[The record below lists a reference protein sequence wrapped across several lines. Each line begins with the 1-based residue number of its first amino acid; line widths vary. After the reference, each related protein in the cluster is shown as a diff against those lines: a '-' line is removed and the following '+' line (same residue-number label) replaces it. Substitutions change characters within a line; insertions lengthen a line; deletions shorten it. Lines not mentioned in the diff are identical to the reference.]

1 MVNFA
6 GINNVTSPTLN
17 GTPDHENF
25 TSIVGNVAQGSS
37 YEIILQGNT
46 GGNWVNR
53 FAVFI
58 DWNQNGILNDAGEVY
73 QITQTITNSTGTDA
87 IQAVQQL
94 AVPTDAA
101 LGNTRM
107 RVKKIFGTTNYLD
120 PCANASFG
128 QLEDYTLNVTSLGVN
143 DNMKYS
149 VKIYPNPVVEML
161 NIESPNKVKSV
172 SVFDSTGKAVSSYT
186 LNASKSQI
194 NLSKLVPGVYVVNI
208 EMENETKS
216 VKVIKK

>member
-1 MVNFA
+1 M
-6 GINNVTSPTLN
+6 T
-17 GTPDHENF
+17 
-25 TSIVGNVAQGSS
+25 QGSS
-37 YEIILQGNT
+37 YDITLKGNT
-46 GGNWVNR
+46 GGNYVNR

-73 QITQTITNSTGTDA
+73 QITQTISNSTGTDN
-87 IQAVQQL
+87 IQAVQSL
-94 AVPTDAA
+94 AVPSDAV

-143 DNMKYS
+143 DNMKNA

-172 SVFDSTGKAVSSYT
+172 SVFDATGKVVSTYS

-194 NLSKLVPGVYVVNI
+194 NLSQLAPGVYVVNI
-208 EMENETKS
+208 EMDNETKS
-216 VKVIKK
+216 IKVIKK